1 MDQPEAFYS
10 INQIIHAMRVC
21 RIGHE
26 YRTNVVQVLTNL
38 TELVEVVEKAD
49 DETPTNGDS
58 VQP

>member
-10 INQIIHAMRVC
+10 INQITYAMRVC

-38 TELVEVVEKAD
+38 TELVEVVD
-49 DETPTNGDS
+49 DAPPTNGES